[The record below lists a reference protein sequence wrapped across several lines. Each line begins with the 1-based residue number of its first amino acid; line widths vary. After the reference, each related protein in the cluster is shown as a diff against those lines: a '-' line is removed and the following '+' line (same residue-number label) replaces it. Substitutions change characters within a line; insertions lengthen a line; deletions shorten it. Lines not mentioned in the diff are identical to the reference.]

1 MIVGVVMEVELKQN
15 NLLEVAYKH
24 LNKLS
29 LEKLELAVA
38 LLSHL
43 QAADEDEITKLL
55 NIPGFVVAQQNT
67 ETQQQPENTNSTHIA
82 DSESMWE
89 AYLEIEK
96 QWEEVFYR
104 LADS

>member
-1 MIVGVVMEVELKQN
+1 MEVELKQN

-24 LNKLS
+24 LNELS

-43 QAADEDEITKLL
+43 QAADADEITKLL
-55 NIPGFVVAQQNT
+55 NIPGFVVARQNT
-67 ETQQQPENTNSTHIA
+67 ETQQQPENTNSAHIA
-82 DSESMWE
+82 DSEQVWE
-89 AYLEIEK
+89 AYLASK
-96 QWEEVFYR
+96 HKWQEVYRR